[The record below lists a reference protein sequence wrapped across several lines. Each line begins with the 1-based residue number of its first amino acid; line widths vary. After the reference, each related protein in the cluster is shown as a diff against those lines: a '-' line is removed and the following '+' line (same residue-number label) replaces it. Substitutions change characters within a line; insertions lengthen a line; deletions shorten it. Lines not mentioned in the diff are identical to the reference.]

1 MNIFGAV
8 VLTCQKPNY
17 LELWKC

>member
-1 MNIFGAV
+1 MNIFGGV

-17 LELWKC
+17 L